1 MKAGLQKTKW
11 FRCDVYNVAGSVLL
25 TAGRHIPDAAESF
38 QRGEGIARAADIEA
52 EQSCQV

>member
-1 MKAGLQKTKW
+1 M
-11 FRCDVYNVAGSVLL
+11 L

-52 EQSCQV
+52 ERSCRV